1 MQGIVLDFTANQ
13 IYLEID
19 KQVRFR
25 SRWIADTQST
35 PIHISDRIEFKIQID
50 HGEPQVI
57 VQAVRGDGRPNTST
71 DSPH

>member
-1 MQGIVLDFTANQ
+1 MQGIVLDFTPNQ

-25 SRWIADTQST
+25 SRWIAEEPLTSL
-35 PIHISDRIEFKIQID
+35 HVRDRIEFKIQID

-57 VQAVRGDGRPNTST
+57 VHAIQSAARQDRSGNS
-71 DSPH
+71 SL